1 MSATGM
7 IDRIFEARWAE
18 ELARNLAL
26 TKKVP
31 PEEALRVLMTANQK
45 HKGHVHTM
53 EELSRI
59 VKEAYE
65 IAPHVS

>member
-1 MSATGM
+1 MATTGV

-31 PEEALRVLMTANQK
+31 PEEALRMLMAANQK
-45 HKGHVHTM
+45 HKEHAHTI

-65 IAPHVS
+65 MAPHVS